1 MKNNF
6 IFFLMLLNPFSATS
20 AMEIPLTFDKSLLP
34 MSNVTING
42 VSGEFM
48 IDTGSLTPFHFSK
61 EFIAKT
67 PGVKVT
73 GEKERSMDLSGRIY
87 TNDKF
92 LIDKAMINGMPFNY
106 VEGVS
111 LTPWGLVLENG
122 EKPNSMVIGL
132 KLFKDKV
139 ILIDYEKKKLS
150 VVENISQLKTDLS
163 QWISLPLVVNEEG
176 VTIEIKN
183 GNEKYKMNLDTGA
196 TLSLFWKERIKTDYD
211 AISCEEVMSNL
222 DQNNCN
228 AMKVL
233 VNGAENKL
241 IINTMLVDGDFKHM
255 NVDGVIGNNFIR
267 NHKILIDFPNNK
279 LFIKP

>member
-1 MKNNF
+1 MKNSF
-6 IFFLMLLNPFSATS
+6 IFFLMFLNPFCATS
-20 AMEIPLTFDKSLLP
+20 AMEIPLTFDKSHLP
-34 MSNVTING
+34 ISNIIING
-42 VSGEFM
+42 VRGDFM
-48 IDTGSLTPFHFSK
+48 LDTGSLTPFHFSK

-67 PGVKVT
+67 PGVKLT
-73 GEKERSMDLSGRIY
+73 GEKERSMDLSGSIY

-92 LIDKAMINGMPFNY
+92 LIDKAIINGMPFNY

-122 EKPNSMVIGL
+122 EKPDSMVMGL
-132 KLFKDKV
+132 RLFKDKV
-139 ILIDYEKKKLS
+139 ILLDYEKKKLS
-150 VVENISQLKTDLS
+150 IVENISQLRTDLS

-196 TLSLFWKERIKTDYD
+196 TFSLFWKERMKTNYD
-211 AISCEEVMSNL
+211 AISCKEVMSSL
-222 DQNNCN
+222 DQNDCN
-228 AMKVL
+228 AMKML
-233 VNGAENKL
+233 VNEPENKL
-241 IINTMLVDGDFKHM
+241 VINAVLVDGDFKHM

-267 NHKILIDFPNNK
+267 NHKILIDFPNHK